1 MSELTTDAIAQML
14 NLEPHIESGQFVQTY
29 RSSRLSLLEGYDGER
44 AASTAIYY
52 LFTPEG
58 FSILH
63 RVKSDEIF
71 HFYLGDP
78 LEMLLLHPNGS
89 SQVLELS
96 SRLLAGGR
104 PQIVV
109 PAGVWQG
116 TRLKAGGKMALTGAT
131 VAPGFEYA
139 DYEEGVLDALL
150 EQYPLE
156 RERIITL
163 TRQETVRPT

>member
-1 MSELTTDAIAQML
+1 MSYLTPKAITQL
-14 NLEPHIESGQFVQTY
+14 LKLEPHIESGQFVQTY
-29 RSSRLSLLEGYDGER
+29 RSSLNLSLENYDSER

-63 RVKSDEIF
+63 RVASDEIF

-96 SRLLAGGR
+96 SRLLEGGR

-116 TRLKAGGKMALTGAT
+116 TRLKVGGAMALSGAT

-139 DYEEGVLDALL
+139 DYEEGVRSVLL

-156 RERIITL
+156 RERIVAL
-163 TRQETVRPT
+163 TR

>member
-1 MSELTTDAIAQML
+1 MTELNAEEIARL
-14 NLEPHIESGQFVQTY
+14 LRLEPHIESGQFVQTY
-29 RSSRLSLLEGYDGER
+29 RSSLNLSLEGYEGAR

-52 LFTPEG
+52 LFTPGG

-63 RVKSDEIF
+63 RVVSDEIF

-96 SRLLAGGR
+96 SRLLEGGR
-104 PQIVV
+104 PQIRV

-116 TRLKAGGKMALTGAT
+116 TRLKAGGTVALTGAT

-139 DYEEGVLDALL
+139 DYEEGVRGVLL
-150 EQYPLE
+150 EEYPLE
-156 RERIITL
+156 CERIVAL
-163 TRQETVRPT
+163 TR

>member
-1 MSELTTDAIAQML
+1 MTELSAEEIARLLQ
-14 NLEPHIESGQFVQTY
+14 LEPHIEGGQFVQTY
-29 RSSRLSLLEGYDGER
+29 RSSLNLSLEGYEGAR

-63 RVKSDEIF
+63 RVTSDEIF

-78 LEMLLLHPNGS
+78 LEMLLLHPDGS
-89 SQVLELS
+89 SQLLELS
-96 SRLLAGGR
+96 SRLLKGGR

-116 TRLKAGGKMALTGAT
+116 TRLKAGGTLALSGAT

-139 DYEEGVLDALL
+139 DYQEGVREVLL
-150 EQYPLE
+150 EEYPLE
-156 RERIITL
+156 RERIVAL
-163 TRQETVRPT
+163 TR

>member
-1 MSELTTDAIAQML
+1 V
-14 NLEPHIESGQFVQTY
+14 GY
-29 RSSRLSLLEGYDGER
+29 EGPR

-52 LFTPEG
+52 LFTPRG

-63 RVKSDEIF
+63 RVASDEIF

-78 LEMLLLHPNGS
+78 LEMLLLHPDGS
-89 SQVLELS
+89 SQLLELS
-96 SRLLAGGR
+96 SRLLEGGR

-116 TRLKAGGKMALTGAT
+116 TRLKSGGAMALSGAT
-131 VAPGFEYA
+131 VAPGFEYT
-139 DYEEGVLDALL
+139 DYEEGVRGVLL

-156 RERIITL
+156 GERIVAL
-163 TRQETVRPT
+163 TR